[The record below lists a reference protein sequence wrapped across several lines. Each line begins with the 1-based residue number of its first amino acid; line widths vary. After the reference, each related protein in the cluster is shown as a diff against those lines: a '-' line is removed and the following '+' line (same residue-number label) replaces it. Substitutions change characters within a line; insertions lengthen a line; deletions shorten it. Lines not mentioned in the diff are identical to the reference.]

1 VRLLLL
7 LACGLVALVG
17 TAVAQQATRNQ
28 ATAAGSAGVAARLQS
43 LGYKDIHDL
52 RRGPNGQWTGK
63 VERNGVPSTV
73 TMQPQGSVIAR

>member
-1 VRLLLL
+1 MQL
-7 LACGLVALVG
+7 LAFGLVALAD
-17 TAVAQQATRNQ
+17 TAMGQQATRNQ

-63 VERNGVPSTV
+63 AERNGVPSTV
-73 TMQPQGSVIAR
+73 TVQPQGTVIAR

>member
-1 VRLLLL
+1 MLLLTWGL
-7 LACGLVALVG
+7 IALAGTVA
-17 TAVAQQATRNQ
+17 AQQATRNQ

-63 VERNGVPSTV
+63 AERNGVPSTV
-73 TMQPQGSVIAR
+73 TVQPQGTVIAR